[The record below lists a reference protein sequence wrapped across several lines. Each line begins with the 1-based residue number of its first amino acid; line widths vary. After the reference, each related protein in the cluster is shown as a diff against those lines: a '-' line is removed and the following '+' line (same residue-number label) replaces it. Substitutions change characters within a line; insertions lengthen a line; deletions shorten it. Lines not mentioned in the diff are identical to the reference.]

1 MGYDEHGNELRSPAS
16 EIHQAN
22 TANIENNYLSFNTGA
37 TINLTK
43 DWKIE
48 IDYTYAG
55 ADQIWKKNGTNFTA
69 ADTWSAPVKRLDE
82 NGQQIYVNNQGN
94 VVPAGSEGAIA
105 AYDLLYHQYTTD
117 GANPDHIRREVKNA
131 KRHTLNITT
140 DYNWQINDDNNLK
153 VLIGMN
159 RTDWESEDNWSQIT
173 NLTDIISPSWDKT
186 IGTQTSSGNLYWDG
200 QLGFF
205 GRKNY
210 KLMDK

>member
-55 ADQIWKKNGTNFTA
+55 EDQIWKKNGTKFTA

-153 VLIGMN
+153 SLDLV
-159 RTDWESEDNWSQIT
+159 
-173 NLTDIISPSWDKT
+173 
-186 IGTQTSSGNLYWDG
+186 
-200 QLGFF
+200 
-205 GRKNY
+205 
-210 KLMDK
+210 